1 MMPACGVALHRR
13 VAGEMDDL
21 AANGEEILAGIQ
33 RVLAPAANQRATT
46 ARSSSVISVRLAM
59 GM

>member
-1 MMPACGVALHRR
+1 MMAARGVALHRR
-13 VAGEMDDL
+13 VAGEMNDL
-21 AANGEEILAGIQ
+21 AANGEEVAADIQ

-46 ARSSSVISVRLAM
+46 VRSSSVICVRLAM